1 MTHDPHLRAVLDLFG
16 FLGVEWFITGPCL
29 LLAAFGLWEMRRARP
44 SDPFVTYRPVA
55 LPFLWPLAAVII
67 GAVLAVLAVLADLV
81 EQAGS
86 VGIIKGMMVVPT
98 VLLLGGI
105 GHYLL
110 VIRSEVRL
118 RRLAGFCLPLFL
130 WLALA
135 TAVMCMV
142 AITGFGRQWH

>member
-1 MTHDPHLRAVLDLFG
+1 MTHDPHLRAVLDLLG
-16 FLGVEWFITGPCL
+16 FLGVEWFVTGPCL
-29 LLAAFGLWEMRRARP
+29 LLAAFGLWEVRRARP
-44 SDPFVTYRPVA
+44 AEPYIVYRPVA
-55 LPFLWPLAAVII
+55 LPFLWPLAAVVI
-67 GAVLAVLAVLADLV
+67 GAALADLV

-86 VGIIKGMMVVPT
+86 IGTIRGMMVVPT

-110 VIRSEVRL
+110 VLRSEVRL

-130 WLALA
+130 WLAL
-135 TAVMCMV
+135 TTSVMCMV